1 MPRPKAPA
9 RPTTFSG
16 KQKKA
21 QLQEK
26 RARKRDAA
34 AEQSAHV
41 SARGDVDDTST
52 PLVESLGKG
61 GEKNRWSTVFIRE
74 NDEDVEARRIAAGL
88 PLDASLRG
96 RPVRAERPLHDATL
110 DHPRGIGLLGGGIGS
125 GADPAE
131 LREAEG
137 GAFRHW
143 LSGIFAVY
151 APWQLTSF
159 EMNLEVWMQ
168 LWHTLA
174 TAHVV
179 CLVTDVRHP
188 LWHVHPSL
196 YRQVVEEMHKPLIIV
211 LNKTD
216 LVSQVR
222 HVQSGLIMR
231 CCDP

>member
-1 MPRPKAPA
+1 MPRHKVPA
-9 RPTTFSG
+9 RATTTFSG

-21 QLQEK
+21 QLKEK
-26 RARKRDAA
+26 RARKRGEGQTTSDHSAGDAD
-34 AEQSAHV
+34 ESRQPES
-41 SARGDVDDTST
+41 D
-52 PLVESLGKG
+52 LVESLGKG

-74 NDEDVEARRIAAGL
+74 NDLDVEARRIAADM
-88 PLDASLRG
+88 PLDTSLRG
-96 RPVRAERPLHDATL
+96 RPVRADRPLHDAAL
-110 DHPRGIGLLGGGIGS
+110 DHPRGVGLLGGGIGS
-125 GADPAE
+125 GADAVG

-137 GAFRHW
+137 AAFKQW
-143 LSGIFAVY
+143 LEGVFAIY
-151 APWQLTSF
+151 EPWQLTSF

-179 CLVTDVRHP
+179 CLVTDVRNP

-196 YRQVVEEMHKPLIIV
+196 YRQVVEEMKKPLIIL

-222 HVQSGLIMR
+222 KRTRTQS
-231 CCDP
+231 